1 MDTIKYSYNWNNK
14 LNCDIY
20 TTIRLA
26 TGKYK
31 LNETYAVNLK
41 GTHISN
47 AIVLDVQVITI
58 DQLKPWIAYL
68 DTGYSLKETKEILYK
83 MYPNAD
89 WHTQLIAVIL
99 CKRIPLET
107 EVTTAAKQKDSTGH
121 LFNS

>member
-1 MDTIKYSYNWNNK
+1 MDKLKFSYNWNNK
-14 LNCDIY
+14 LQCDVF

-31 LNETYAVNLK
+31 LNETYEVDLK
-41 GTHISN
+41 GVHLCN
-47 AIVLDVQVITI
+47 ATVIDVQVITI

-68 DTGYSLKETKEILYK
+68 DTGYNLKETKEILYK

-99 CKRIPLET
+99 CKRIQIVKD
-107 EVTTAAKQKDSTGH
+107 VTVLTKQKDSTGSI
-121 LFNS
+121 FNT